1 MLVIKDKNKND
12 LLELMKNYKKID
24 YYIMALE
31 NFELKPYFL
40 NLQLSAARD
49 KFRLRSQTT
58 RTVKMNFFN
67 NKKFSADLWRCW
79 HCPSMDSQSHIRVC
93 PAYQKFRE
101 GRDLDNDLD
110 LVNFFQ
116 QIIKLRD
123 SMTTNKEPIFIL
135 I

>member
-1 MLVIKDKNKND
+1 
-12 LLELMKNYKKID
+12 
-24 YYIMALE
+24 MALE
-31 NFELKPYFL
+31 NFEMKPYLL
-40 NLQLSAARD
+40 NLKLSVARD

-67 NKKFSADLWRCW
+67 DKKYSADLWRCW

-116 QIIKLRD
+116 QVIKLRD
-123 SMTTNKEPIFIL
+123 SIA
-135 I
+135 

>member
-1 MLVIKDKNKND
+1 MINQKIKDTNKND

-58 RTVKMNFFN
+58 RTVKMNFYN
-67 NKKFSADLWRCW
+67 DNSADLWRSW
-79 HCPSMDSQSHIRVC
+79 HCPSMNSQSH
-93 PAYQKFRE
+93 
-101 GRDLDNDLD
+101 
-110 LVNFFQ
+110 
-116 QIIKLRD
+116 
-123 SMTTNKEPIFIL
+123 
-135 I
+135 